1 MSESYFE
8 VDEMKYESNVYKSD
22 NVLKRYK
29 EDNKLNYPLIY
40 LKIDA
45 IELFRVDAL
54 KVKILKDTIK
64 ILCLFKKFCDI
75 KNVNNIINSIYRLYS
90 K

>member
-40 LKIDA
+40 I
-45 IELFRVDAL
+45 
-54 KVKILKDTIK
+54 
-64 ILCLFKKFCDI
+64 
-75 KNVNNIINSIYRLYS
+75 
-90 K
+90 